1 MQDEF
6 GLETVPSRD
15 GAVRNGADVR
25 NEARE

>member
-6 GLETVPSRD
+6 GLEPVPSRD
-15 GAVRNGADVR
+15 AAVRNGPDVR